1 MRSFGKVF
9 VCLLGAVLLAVFA
22 VSGYRIWEILR
33 ERQTAGAAY
42 AELGLFLQLEE
53 DIAGQDGTAS
63 T

>member
-9 VCLLGAVLLAVFA
+9 VCLLGAALLAVFA

-42 AELGLFLQLEE
+42 A
-53 DIAGQDGTAS
+53 
-63 T
+63 